1 MLALFGGLLAL
12 GIGIVLLVDEN
23 PSLAP
28 DSAYYLAAAGGERV
42 PIPFAYRWY
51 LPTLLGAVHNRW
63 RVVTFLS
70 IAVQGA
76 ALAVY
81 AQDLRAVI
89 LVGLLPALWR
99 FSLRHPILV
108 DAPAM
113 AAALCGAAVWTV
125 CPHDWPTIVL
135 IVTMAF
141 LSGGMRETAP
151 IWMAVYCWSP
161 WPLIGV
167 LGILPGALLARKVD
181 PGQDNLWIVHPVE
194 SALKARRRHWLAWQ
208 MVVVPWGVL
217 LPLAV
222 WHSTPRV
229 WLALALGHLP
239 WLATSDWNRIAAWA
253 APVLAVAALS
263 WQSDLWPLLL
273 LIHVFNPYRGA

>member
-1 MLALFGGLLAL
+1 MLALYGALLAV
-12 GIGIVLLVDEN
+12 GIAIVLLLDEQ

-28 DSAYYLAAAGGERV
+28 DSAYYLDAGAGTRV
-42 PIPFAYRWY
+42 PIPFAYRWF
-51 LPTLLGAVHNRW
+51 LPAVLGTVHSRW

-70 IAVQGA
+70 IVIQGA

-81 AQDLRAVI
+81 AQDLRAVV

-99 FSLRHPILV
+99 FNLRHPVLV
-108 DAPAM
+108 DAPAL
-113 AAALCGAAVWTV
+113 ATALCGAAAWTV
-125 CPHDWPTIVL
+125 LPHTWPTLALLV
-135 IVTMAF
+135 M
-141 LSGGMRETAP
+141 LSLVAGGMRETAP
-151 IWMAVYCWSP
+151 VWTAIYCGSP
-161 WPLIGV
+161 WPLIGLLAV
-167 LGILPGALLARKVD
+167 LPGALRARAVD
-181 PGQDNLWIVHPVE
+181 PGQDNLWICHPVE

-229 WLALALGHLP
+229 WLALAVGHLP

-253 APVLAVAALS
+253 APVLAITALS